1 MLAGSSLFLLGGA
14 AVGVV
19 GASWAGVQV
28 ALRRCRRLA
37 RLGSAVSPGSF
48 AALAAVGLLVGCG
61 DASEPEPELP
71 TASHDTSDVIVGG
84 GGESVVNEGVVGD
97 ASGAEAGDVESPVG
111 GVNEGVVGDAGG
123 AEAGDDSGGG
133 FVDPYVGDVGGVL
146 VKGVC
151 GWPGPL
157 CVGDEGVAPLDE
169 GGRLWWRPRSNWEL
183 LVGRVLDLCDD
194 HEAFAAI
201 DGEYWTGYNKGIDYG
216 VKIRSYEM
224 EDIVERRQDYP
235 IVCSEADAATPR
247 WKCVGDASELR
258 AYLGGGGGGGSS
270 SRRSP
275 RRSWLGLRARGWT
288 VLTRRRSG
296 DGMCM

>member
-1 MLAGSSLFLLGGA
+1 MYKCRDREILMLAGSSLFLLGGA

-48 AALAAVGLLVGCG
+48 AALAAVGSLVGCG

-97 ASGAEAGDVESPVG
+97 ASGAEAGDIESPVG
-111 GVNEGVVGDAGG
+111 GVNEGVVGDASGAEAGDIESPVGGVNEGVDATGGGESVVNEGVVGDAGG

-151 GWPGPL
+151 GWPGAAV
-157 CVGDEGVAPLDE
+157 C
-169 GGRLWWRPRSNWEL
+169 GR
-183 LVGRVLDLCDD
+183 
-194 HEAFAAI
+194 
-201 DGEYWTGYNKGIDYG
+201 
-216 VKIRSYEM
+216 
-224 EDIVERRQDYP
+224 
-235 IVCSEADAATPR
+235 
-247 WKCVGDASELR
+247 
-258 AYLGGGGGGGSS
+258 
-270 SRRSP
+270 
-275 RRSWLGLRARGWT
+275 
-288 VLTRRRSG
+288 
-296 DGMCM
+296 